1 MNKFFLKKIFK
12 KFSFISL
19 LFFALP
25 IMVNAQE
32 TQKIAWVK
40 NFQKAGDK
48 SEVAAIASDKNDNIF
63 ILLNAKKLNTLNSY
77 LILRNENGKKVW
89 RVLLNKNENTN
100 VIGQDLYSDKNGNI
114 YVLGS
119 VVEKDNSQQFIAK
132 YNAQGEKIWQKILNN
147 VGTYTRLQK
156 ILVDELENIYV
167 LGTSLAEEINV
178 VLYKFDFDGN
188 NLFQKKYTNLGFG
201 KNNVERT
208 IIAKIDKDENI
219 YIAGQT
225 ELLLRSSFFLKVN
238 MYGELLFK
246 DFINVA
252 DSELYLSSLDFDEQE
267 NIYLGGGIKVKSDQ
281 TVALYQGNEI
291 LNVKKYSL
299 SSGSKDYFILKFNA
313 KEKKKE
319 WIRTYGSH
327 KHINSIHDLKLYEN
341 QIFVVGHSSEN
352 LNKNN
357 KSIEKH
363 HIFIKRFDLNGAQS
377 WVYSLPYNFMGD
389 MTGYRKLKLTVDS
402 EGSLIIGGAVQFSF
416 SEVQK
421 SEENDYGALIKI
433 TSNKK
438 VTNNLHPLN

>member
-12 KFSFISL
+12 KFIFISL

-25 IMVNAQE
+25 IIVNAQE

-201 KNNVERT
+201 KNNV
-208 IIAKIDKDENI
+208 
-219 YIAGQT
+219 
-225 ELLLRSSFFLKVN
+225 
-238 MYGELLFK
+238 
-246 DFINVA
+246 
-252 DSELYLSSLDFDEQE
+252 
-267 NIYLGGGIKVKSDQ
+267 
-281 TVALYQGNEI
+281 
-291 LNVKKYSL
+291 
-299 SSGSKDYFILKFNA
+299 
-313 KEKKKE
+313 
-319 WIRTYGSH
+319 
-327 KHINSIHDLKLYEN
+327 
-341 QIFVVGHSSEN
+341 
-352 LNKNN
+352 
-357 KSIEKH
+357 
-363 HIFIKRFDLNGAQS
+363 
-377 WVYSLPYNFMGD
+377 
-389 MTGYRKLKLTVDS
+389 
-402 EGSLIIGGAVQFSF
+402 
-416 SEVQK
+416 
-421 SEENDYGALIKI
+421 
-433 TSNKK
+433 
-438 VTNNLHPLN
+438 